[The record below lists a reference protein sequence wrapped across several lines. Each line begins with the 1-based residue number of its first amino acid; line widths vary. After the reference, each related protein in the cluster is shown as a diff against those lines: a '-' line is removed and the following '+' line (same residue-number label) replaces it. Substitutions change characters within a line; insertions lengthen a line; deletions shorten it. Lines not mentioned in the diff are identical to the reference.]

1 MCKLTKAK
9 FTGCGHKHDFVNCC
23 PENAPPGAYGGA
35 PIHSAEKCSDLRKLK
50 EERDGLCPE
59 CSAKLHRGKDA
70 PTTGF
75 IGCLLRRTPSTYK
88 PYLSD
93 GKFAKPEVKETLRDD
108 SPTNCMNSRKTEAGR
123 PHF

>member
-9 FTGCGHKHDFVNCC
+9 FTGCGHNHDFVNCC
-23 PENAPPGAYGGA
+23 PQNAPPGAYGGA
-35 PIHSAEKCSDLRKLK
+35 PIHSAEKCSNLHKLK
-50 EERDGLCPE
+50 EEQDGLCPE
-59 CSAKLHRGKDA
+59 CTAKLRRGKDA

-75 IGCLLRRTPSTYK
+75 IGGLLRRTLSTYK

-93 GKFAKPEVKETLRDD
+93 GKFAKSEVKETLRDD
-108 SPTNCMNSRKTEAGR
+108 SPTNRMNSRQTEAGR